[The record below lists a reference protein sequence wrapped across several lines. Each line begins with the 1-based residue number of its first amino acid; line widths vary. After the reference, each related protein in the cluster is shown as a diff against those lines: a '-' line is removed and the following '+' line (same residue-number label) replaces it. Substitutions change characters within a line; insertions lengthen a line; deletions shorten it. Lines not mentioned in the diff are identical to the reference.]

1 MNYTDKEVENL
12 LKLIFSGIVKPQNL
26 PEDLY
31 FAISDHLLDGV
42 YKGFGAHLSDLKL
55 DTPDYELLN
64 TLRENVYIFSG
75 AKTYQQVRE
84 MSAMVADSPTFSDFK
99 KKVYPIYDEY
109 NKNWLQSEYNTA
121 KGQAQQ
127 ANQWNDIQKTKNL
140 FPYLEYSAV
149 IDSKTSEIC
158 KPLDGIVLPVEHPM
172 WNKYTPLNHF
182 NCRCTLRKIDKFTD
196 VTVTD
201 KTKID
206 AITKEL
212 DETVQPA
219 FKMNAGKDMYI
230 FNPNKHPYF
239 EVAPRDKA
247 LAKQN
252 FNLPIPPPPIPQE
265 PKPHKFAIPKIKEL
279 GVDLDPRIY
288 DMLTS
293 PIKMVETNGGAH
305 AINDEI
311 HIDWKKSRWIKS
323 DVYKKEVLYHEI
335 AHISHRQL
343 GIINTRTGVV
353 SDEYQ
358 KHFKELKK
366 LVKGKENEIQNN
378 LILLN
383 RKINYGTPE
392 EKAQLIQK
400 FGVKNDADLEE
411 LIGSTADSLMALT
424 NSKYGWGHTKQYMS
438 VKAKKEAEMYAHS
451 AENFFNGN
459 SVFKEIM
466 PEVYLKSA
474 SFIENKLNNLIK
486 MRTAFGN

>member
-12 LKLIFSGIVKPQNL
+12 LKLIYVGIVKTDNL

-31 FAISDHLLDGV
+31 FAIAEHLENGL
-42 YKGFGAHLSDLKL
+42 YKGYGANLSDLKL
-55 DTPDYELLN
+55 GTPDYELLN

-84 MSAMVADSPTFSDFK
+84 MGAMVADSATFTDFK

-121 KGQAQQ
+121 RGQAQQ
-127 ANQWNDIQKTKNL
+127 ANQWIDIQKTKNL
-140 FPYLEYSAV
+140 FPYLEYTAV
-149 IDSKTSEIC
+149 IDTRTSEIC
-158 KPLDGIVLPVEHPM
+158 RPLDGIVLPVDDPL

-182 NCRCTLRKIDKFTD
+182 NCRCTLRKIDKYTD
-196 VTVTD
+196 VTITD
-201 KTKID
+201 KTKV
-206 AITKEL
+206 ASITKEL

-219 FKMNAGKDMYI
+219 FKMNAGKDGYI
-230 FNPNKHPYF
+230 FDPSKHPYF
-239 EVAPRDKA
+239 EVAPKDKA

-252 FNLPIPPPPIPQE
+252 FNLPIPPPPITQT
-265 PKPHKFAIPKIKEL
+265 KAPHKFALPKIKEL
-279 GVDLDPRIY
+279 GVELDERIY
-288 DMLTS
+288 DMLDS
-293 PIKMVETNGGAH
+293 PIKMVEAKGGAY
-305 AINDEI
+305 AVGNEI
-311 HIDWKKSRWIKS
+311 HIDWTKSRWIKS

-335 AHISHRQL
+335 AHISHNQL
-343 GIINTRTGVV
+343 GIINTRTGIV
-353 SDEYQ
+353 SDEYK
-358 KHFKELKK
+358 KHFNELKK
-366 LVKGKENEIQNN
+366 LVKGKGDEINN
-378 LILLN
+378 KLISLS

-392 EKAQLIQK
+392 EKLQLIK
-400 FGVKNDADLEE
+400 KYGVKNDADLEE

-459 SVFKEIM
+459 SVFKDLM

-474 SFIENKLNNLIK
+474 SFIENKLNNLTK
-486 MRTAFGN
+486 MRKAFGN